1 MQGDRGDAENIH
13 RLGKEHCFL
22 DRLAK
27 PHTLAFKI
35 EHLGYWAKWNGEL
48 VLEPKIFR
56 SDI

>member
-1 MQGDRGDAENIH
+1 MLITQAWKITLFTRQVSKVPN
-13 RLGKEHCFL
+13 
-22 DRLAK
+22 
-27 PHTLAFKI
+27 TLAFKI